1 MIAPNDNP
9 KPGRNESCPC
19 GSGLK
24 YKRCCL
30 NPQVKALRLE
40 VIRYRTIA
48 HMALT
53 QLQGMTAAAALH
65 VPKDVLDQYPRDCAV
80 QIVKDTASGDFLF
93 TALPPRAP
101 AVIGPRRIVLP
112 R

>member
-1 MIAPNDNP
+1 MIAPNNSP
-9 KPGRNESCPC
+9 VGRNGPCPC

-30 NPQVKALRLE
+30 DPQVKALRLE

-48 HMALT
+48 HLALT
-53 QLQGMTAAAALH
+53 QLQGMTGTTALH
-65 VPKDVLDQYPRDCAV
+65 VPKEVLGQYPRDCAV
-80 QIVKDTASGDFLF
+80 RIVKDAASGDFLF
-93 TALPPRAP
+93 TALPACGP